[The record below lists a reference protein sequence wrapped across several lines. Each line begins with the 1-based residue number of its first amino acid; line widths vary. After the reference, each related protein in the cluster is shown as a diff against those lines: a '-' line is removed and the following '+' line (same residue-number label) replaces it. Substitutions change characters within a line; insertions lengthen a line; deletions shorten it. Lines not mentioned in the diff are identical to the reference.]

1 VSFAEGLTPLTR
13 SANTGHGG
21 IAGGAGG
28 NGGTYSSVSG
38 EPVPAGPDGAE
49 PATPSRRQ
57 HQWPLLIGLSLV
69 FFTLLALYCAV
80 LSVLLPNQIEAID
93 RANKAS
99 DLALV
104 FAITSVFSTLTTPI
118 AGALSDRTRTRWGR
132 RTPWIV
138 AGSVGGALCLA
149 AVSQMKELWAIT
161 VFWVGATITL
171 NGMQSALTTVVAD
184 RFPPHER
191 GKVSGFVGGGMT
203 AGGTVGIVVAG
214 HLAWNIT
221 LAYLVFAVAIAVVC
235 VGFVVINPEPRVTAP
250 RPAPFKLGRFLESF
264 WVNPRQHPDFA
275 WAFFGRFTIYM
286 GYQGIVT
293 YLLYILQDYIRLSID
308 QSNRMIA
315 SLSTVTFFALVVSG
329 FGSGLLSDAI
339 NRRKPLVFASGLL
352 MTAAM
357 TVPLLTAS
365 IDAMYAYAVLIG
377 VGYGAFMSVDM
388 ALMTQVLPKTDG
400 ESTGKDLGILTTAVN
415 IPQILSPVWA
425 AWLLGTF
432 HNDYRALFISAIA
445 FVFCGTFLVLPI
457 KSVR

>member
-1 VSFAEGLTPLTR
+1 MSIAEELNQLPQRTPQGAGREGTPQAAGHEGTSHAAGL
-13 SANTGHGG
+13 
-21 IAGGAGG
+21 GGAA
-28 NGGTYSSVSG
+28 
-38 EPVPAGPDGAE
+38 PAAAP
-49 PATPSRRQ
+49 RRN
-57 HQWPLLIGLSLV
+57 QWALLTGLALV

-80 LSVLLPNQIEAID
+80 LSVLLPNQIEMID
-93 RANKAS
+93 RAHKAG
-99 DLALV
+99 DLAVV
-104 FAITSVFSTLTTPI
+104 FAITSIFSTLTTPI

-138 AGSVGGALCLA
+138 LGSIGGAACLA
-149 AVSQMKELWAIT
+149 AVSQMRELWSIT
-161 VFWVGATITL
+161 VFWVGATVGL
-171 NGMQSALTTVVAD
+171 NCMQSALTTVVAD

-203 AGGTVGIVVAG
+203 AGGTVGIVLAG

-221 LAYLVFAVAIAVVC
+221 LAYLVFALAIAVVC
-235 VGFVVINPEPRVTAP
+235 VGFVVINPEPPLTVATP
-250 RPAPFKLGRFLESF
+250 GRFDLGGFLKSF
-264 WVNPRQHPDFA
+264 WVDPRQHPDFA
-275 WAFFGRFTIYM
+275 WAFCGRFTIYM

-293 YLLYILQDYIRLSID
+293 YLLYILQDYISLSID

-315 SLSTVTFFALVVSG
+315 SLSTVTFFALVIAG

-339 NRRKPLVFASGLL
+339 GRRKPLVFAAGLL

-365 IDAMYAYAVLIG
+365 IDAMYTYAVLIG

-425 AWLLGTF
+425 AWLLSMF

>member
-1 VSFAEGLTPLTR
+1 MPVAKELTSLTHGTPLART
-13 SANTGHGG
+13 
-21 IAGGAGG
+21 
-28 NGGTYSSVSG
+28 
-38 EPVPAGPDGAE
+38 
-49 PATPSRRQ
+49 
-57 HQWPLLIGLSLV
+57 QWPLLIGLSLV

-80 LSVLLPNQIEAID
+80 LSVLLPNQIEMID
-93 RANKAS
+93 RAHKAG
-99 DLALV
+99 DLAVV
-104 FAITSVFSTLTTPI
+104 FAITSIFSTLTTPI

-138 AGSVGGALCLA
+138 LGSIGGAACLA
-149 AVSQMKELWAIT
+149 AVSQMRELWSIT
-161 VFWVGATITL
+161 TFWVGATVGL
-171 NGMQSALTTVVAD
+171 NCMQSALTTVVAD

-203 AGGTVGIVVAG
+203 AGGTAGIVLAG

-221 LAYLVFAVAIAVVC
+221 LAYLVFALAIAVVC
-235 VGFVVINPEPRVTAP
+235 VGFVIVNPEPPLTAATP
-250 RPAPFKLGRFLESF
+250 GRFDLGGFLKSF
-264 WVNPRQHPDFA
+264 WVDPRKHPDFA
-275 WAFFGRFTIYM
+275 WAFFGRFTLYM

-293 YLLYILQDYIRLSID
+293 YLLYILQDYISLSID

-315 SLSTVTFFALVVSG
+315 SLSTVTFFALVIAG

-339 NRRKPLVFASGLL
+339 GRRKPLVFAAGLL

-365 IDAMYAYAVLIG
+365 IAAMYAYAVLIG
-377 VGYGAFMSVDM
+377 IGYGAFMSVDM

-415 IPQILSPVWA
+415 IPQILSPVLA
-425 AWLLGTF
+425 AWLLSTF
-432 HNDYRALFISAIA
+432 HNDYRALFIAAIA

>member
-1 VSFAEGLTPLTR
+1 VSFAKGLNQLTQRTPQ
-13 SANTGHGG
+13 
-21 IAGGAGG
+21 IAGPRA
-28 NGGTYSSVSG
+28 T
-38 EPVPAGPDGAE
+38 PQTDGARHD
-49 PATPSRRQ
+49 PSLKRN
-57 HQWPLLIGLSLV
+57 QWLLLTGLALV

-80 LSVLLPNQIEAID
+80 LSVLLPNQIELID
-93 RANKAS
+93 RAHKAG
-99 DLALV
+99 DLAVV
-104 FAITSVFSTLTTPI
+104 FAITSIFSTLTTPI

-138 AGSVGGALCLA
+138 LGSIGGAACLA
-149 AVSQMKELWAIT
+149 AVSQMRELWSIT
-161 VFWVGATITL
+161 VFWVGATVGL
-171 NGMQSALTTVVAD
+171 NCMQSALTTVVAD
-184 RFPPHER
+184 RFPPQER

-203 AGGTVGIVVAG
+203 AGGTVGIVLAG

-221 LAYLVFAVAIAVVC
+221 LAYLVFALAIAVVC
-235 VGFVVINPEPRVTAP
+235 VGFVVINPEPPLTATT
-250 RPAPFKLGRFLESF
+250 PARFDLGGFLKSF
-264 WVNPRQHPDFA
+264 WVDPRQHPDFA
-275 WAFFGRFTIYM
+275 WAFCGRFTIYM

-293 YLLYILQDYIRLSID
+293 YLLYILQDYISLSID

-315 SLSTVTFFALVVSG
+315 SLSTVTFFALVIAG

-339 NRRKPLVFASGLL
+339 GRRKPLVFAAGLL

-377 VGYGAFMSVDM
+377 IGYGAFMSVDM

-425 AWLLGTF
+425 AWLLSMF

>member
-1 VSFAEGLTPLTR
+1 VPIAEELTPGTDRAEVAGALTGR
-13 SANTGHGG
+13 S
-21 IAGGAGG
+21 
-28 NGGTYSSVSG
+28 
-38 EPVPAGPDGAE
+38 
-49 PATPSRRQ
+49 Q
-57 HQWPLLIGLSLV
+57 HDWPLLIGLSLV

-93 RANKAS
+93 HANKAS

-138 AGSVGGALCLA
+138 AGSIGGALCLA
-149 AVSQMKELWAIT
+149 AVSQMKELWSIT

-171 NGMQSALTTVVAD
+171 NGMQAALTTVVAD
-184 RFPPHER
+184 RFPPQQR

-203 AGGTVGIVVAG
+203 AGGTVGIVLAG

-235 VGFVVINPEPRVTAP
+235 VGFVVVNPEPPVTASRP
-250 RPAPFKLGRFLESF
+250 RGFDLKGFVSSF
-264 WVNPRQHPDFA
+264 WVNPRQYPDFA

-315 SLSTVTFFALVVSG
+315 SVSTVTFFALVVSG

-339 NRRKPLVFASGLL
+339 NRRKPLIFASGLL

-357 TVPLLTAS
+357 IVPLLTAS

-425 AWLLGTF
+425 AWLLSMF
-432 HNDYRALFISAIA
+432 HNDYRALFVSAIA

>member
-1 VSFAEGLTPLTR
+1 MSFAQELNQPASVLKRNQWLLLTGL
-13 SANTGHGG
+13 A
-21 IAGGAGG
+21 
-28 NGGTYSSVSG
+28 
-38 EPVPAGPDGAE
+38 
-49 PATPSRRQ
+49 
-57 HQWPLLIGLSLV
+57 LV

-80 LSVLLPNQIEAID
+80 LSVLLPNQIELID
-93 RANKAS
+93 RAHKAG
-99 DLALV
+99 DLAVV
-104 FAITSVFSTLTTPI
+104 FAITSIFSTLTTPI

-138 AGSVGGALCLA
+138 LGSIGGAACLA
-149 AVSQMKELWAIT
+149 AVSQMHELWSIT
-161 VFWVGATITL
+161 VFWVGATVGL
-171 NGMQSALTTVVAD
+171 NCMQSALTTVVAD
-184 RFPPHER
+184 RFPPQER

-203 AGGTVGIVVAG
+203 AGGTVGIVLAG

-221 LAYLVFAVAIAVVC
+221 LAYLVFALAIAVVC
-235 VGFVVINPEPRVTAP
+235 VGFVVVNPEPPLTATT
-250 RPAPFKLGRFLESF
+250 PARFDLGGFLKSF
-264 WVNPRQHPDFA
+264 WVDPRQHPDFA
-275 WAFFGRFTIYM
+275 WAFCGRFTIYM

-293 YLLYILQDYIRLSID
+293 YLLYILQDYISLSID

-315 SLSTVTFFALVVSG
+315 SLSTVTFFALVIAG

-339 NRRKPLVFASGLL
+339 GRRKPLVFAAGLL

-377 VGYGAFMSVDM
+377 IGYGAFMSVDM

-425 AWLLGTF
+425 AWLLSMF